1 MEQQDKEKMLS
12 AKENYMKEARQLTDA
27 IKQIP
32 SNIPVKVETFKR
44 SILPMIVSLR
54 DGGEINA
61 ANWVK
66 SVGHP
71 KIGVDVVDDNDN
83 KILELPPLFYDTET
97 NRTGV
102 PISYT
107 LSELSKA
114 QEFGGVDGHQVHQ
127 HCYEQVSATQQQE
140 ELAAFKCLYMLNRAL
155 DYFGEKTFVV
165 TGAVR
170 ERYDAYLKEHVGVST
185 DMSDSEDADADDV
198 IFQEELL

>member
-12 AKENYMKEARQLTDA
+12 AKENYLKEAQQLTEA

-32 SNIPVKVETFKR
+32 SNIPVKVEVFKR
-44 SILPMIVSLR
+44 SILPMIVTLR

-66 SVGHP
+66 AVGHP

-97 NRTGV
+97 NRTSV

-114 QEFGGVDGHQVHQ
+114 REFGGVDGHQVHQ
-127 HCYEQVSATQQQE
+127 HCYQKVSATQQQE

-165 TGAVR
+165 TGSVR
-170 ERYDAYLKEHVGVST
+170 ERYDAYLKEHIGVN
-185 DMSDSEDADADDV
+185 SDTSNSDVVDDDDV